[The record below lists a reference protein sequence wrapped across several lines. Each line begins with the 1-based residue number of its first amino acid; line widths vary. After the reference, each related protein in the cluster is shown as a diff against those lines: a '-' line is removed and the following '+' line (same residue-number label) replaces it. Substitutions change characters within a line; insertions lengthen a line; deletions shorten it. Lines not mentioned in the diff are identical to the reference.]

1 MSFDNLYA
9 NVCIYYPGRYLCQ
22 FIYDTQRIGFVLA
35 TLRATLC
42 TYTMTSMAKTSEPR
56 ASSRVTIRE
65 VALHACVN
73 ASTVSRALN
82 PATRHL
88 IGDEV
93 VRRVLASA
101 KSLGYRQNKL
111 ASALRGGQSRVVGV
125 CLPDIENPVFP
136 PIVCGIEEELA
147 AEGYGVLIANTVGTL
162 KDQERMLEQML
173 ERQVDGLVLATA
185 ARHDPLVRRCIL
197 DGIPLVLVNR
207 AEEGGQVP
215 EVIND
220 DFLSMKLAV
229 DHLVKLGHKR
239 IAHLAGPER
248 LATGLSRIQ
257 GFQMATQQHRLT
269 ATVILEAAEFTR
281 EAGRV
286 ACDQLLKEHRSV
298 TAIIAANDLIA
309 LGCYDVF
316 AEQRLVCPKD
326 ISLIG
331 HNDMPLLDM
340 LHPPLTTLRIQH
352 REMGRQAARLL
363 LGMIAAPG
371 AAPHRITLPPELMVR
386 GSTAMPR
393 NAPLRARA
401 PKTAPAS
408 PE

>member
-1 MSFDNLYA
+1 MGNS
-9 NVCIYYPGRYLCQ
+9 
-22 FIYDTQRIGFVLA
+22 
-35 TLRATLC
+35 
-42 TYTMTSMAKTSEPR
+42 SETHK
-56 ASSRVTIRE
+56 SNRVTIRE
-65 VALHACVN
+65 VAAHASVN

-101 KSLGYRQNKL
+101 AALGYRQNKL
-111 ASALRGGQSRVVGV
+111 ASALRGGQSRVIGV

-162 KDQERMLEQML
+162 KDQEGMLEQML
-173 ERQVDGLVLATA
+173 ARQVDGLVLATA
-185 ARHDPLVRRCIL
+185 ARQDPLVRRCIL
-197 DGIPLVLVNR
+197 AGIPVVLVNR

-215 EVIND
+215 EVVND

-229 DHLVKLGHKR
+229 DHLVKLGHTH
-239 IAHLAGPER
+239 IAHLSGPER

-257 GFQMATQQHRLT
+257 GFQMAMQQHRLS
-269 ATVILEAAEFTR
+269 ASVILEAAEFTR

-286 ACDQLLKEHRSV
+286 ACDQLLKEHKSV
-298 TAIIAANDLIA
+298 TGIIAANDLIA

-316 AEQRLVCPKD
+316 AQHRLACPKD

-363 LGMIAAPG
+363 LGMIASPS
-371 AAPHRITLPPELMVR
+371 AAPLRITLPPELMVR
-386 GSTAMPR
+386 GSTAAPR
-393 NAPLRARA
+393 TAKLRTGPTAG
-401 PKTAPAS
+401 APA
-408 PE
+408 

>member
-1 MSFDNLYA
+1 
-9 NVCIYYPGRYLCQ
+9 
-22 FIYDTQRIGFVLA
+22 
-35 TLRATLC
+35 
-42 TYTMTSMAKTSEPR
+42 MTSMVKSSESR
-56 ASSRVTIRE
+56 ATTRVTIRE
-65 VALHACVN
+65 VALHASVN

-82 PATRHL
+82 PATRHM

-93 VRRVLASA
+93 VRRVLVSA

-147 AEGYGVLIANTVGTL
+147 AVGYGVLIANTVGTL

-197 DGIPLVLVNR
+197 DGIPVVLVNR

-215 EVIND
+215 EVVND

-229 DHLVKLGHKR
+229 DHLVKLGHNR

-248 LATGLSRIQ
+248 LATGFSRIQ

-269 ATVILEAAEFTR
+269 GAVILEAAEFTR
-281 EAGRV
+281 DAGRV
-286 ACDQLLKEHRSV
+286 ACDQLLKEHRNV

-316 AEQRLVCPKD
+316 AEHRLVCPKD

-363 LGMIAAPG
+363 LGMIATPS

-386 GSTAMPR
+386 GSTAAPR
-393 NAPLRARA
+393 NTPLRARA
-401 PKTAPAS
+401 PRTALSS

>member
-1 MSFDNLYA
+1 
-9 NVCIYYPGRYLCQ
+9 
-22 FIYDTQRIGFVLA
+22 
-35 TLRATLC
+35 
-42 TYTMTSMAKTSEPR
+42 MTSMAKSSESR
-56 ASSRVTIRE
+56 GTSRVTIRE
-65 VALHACVN
+65 VALHAAVN

-125 CLPDIENPVFP
+125 CLPDISNPVFP

-185 ARHDPLVRRCIL
+185 ARQDPLVRRCIL
-197 DGIPLVLVNR
+197 DGVPVVLVNR

-215 EVIND
+215 EVVND
-220 DFLSMKLAV
+220 DFLSMKLAA

-257 GFQMATQQHRLT
+257 GFQMAMQQHRLT
-269 ATVILEAAEFTR
+269 GTAILEAAEFTR

-286 ACDQLLKEHRSV
+286 ACEQLLNEHKGI

-316 AEQRLVCPKD
+316 AAHGLVCPND
-326 ISLIG
+326 VSIIG

-363 LGMIAAPG
+363 LGMIRSPN
-371 AAPHRITLPPELMVR
+371 AAPHRITLPPELIVR
-386 GSTAMPR
+386 GSTAGPR
-393 NAPLRARA
+393 STPLRARA
-401 PKTAPAS
+401 PRTTLSS